1 MALEIIILAAG
12 QGKRMR
18 SKLPKILHP
27 LAGRPL
33 LAHVLDAA
41 RALAP
46 GKIVVVHGNGAEQVR
61 AGFADAQVEWILQ
74 AEQLGTGHAVQQ
86 ALPGISPGAEVLILY
101 ADVPLVRPAT
111 LKRLL
116 DAGRDGLAVMTAELG
131 DPTGYGRIVRLTSG
145 DVARIVEQGD
155 ASADELALREI
166 NAGFMAMSARRL
178 SGWLGRLTNRN
189 AQKEYYLTDVVS
201 LAVGD
206 GVRVHGVKVEDAWEV
221 AGVNSKRELA
231 AIERQYQLREAAR
244 LLNEAVSLSDPA
256 RIDVRGE
263 LSCGTDVAIDVNCV
277 FEGKVTLADGVRVG
291 PNCLLRNVRI
301 GPGTDILAFSHLE
314 DSEIGARCRLGP
326 YARLRPGNSLGDE
339 VHIGNF
345 VEVKASRIGNGSK
358 ANHLTYIGDTD
369 IGAKVNVGAGTITCN
384 YDGATKSRTIIEDDC
399 FIGSDATLVAPVRIA
414 RGSYIGAG
422 STISKDTPPGQLTV
436 ARARQVSVPS
446 WKPPKK
452 KGSANVRHCGR
463 GLAPRHRT
471 GPRRRPAAARIPR
484 LRLLR
489 RRDAARRS
497 DRPRAYRLP
506 RERPRGEG
514 QEPGRGDRDRAYA
527 LGDARR
533 AGDAERASDP
543 FPRRDRGGA

>member
-33 LAHVLDAA
+33 LGHVLATA

-46 GKIVVVHGNGAEQVR
+46 RRIVVVHGNGAEQVR
-61 AGFADAQVEWILQ
+61 AAFADAQVEWALQ

-86 ALPGISPGAEVLILY
+86 AMPSISPDADVLILY
-101 ADVPLVRPAT
+101 ADVPLVRAAT
-111 LKRLL
+111 LKQLL
-116 DAGRDGLAVMTAELG
+116 DAARDGLAVITAEVA
-131 DPTGYGRIVRLTSG
+131 DPTGYGRIVRQASG
-145 DVARIVEQGD
+145 DVARIVEQRD
-155 ASADELALREI
+155 ASSDELALREI

-201 LAVGD
+201 LAVAE
-206 GVRVHGVKVEDAWEV
+206 GVPVRAVKVEDRWEV
-221 AGVNSKRELA
+221 AGVNSKGELA
-231 AIERQYQLREAAR
+231 AIERQYQLKAAQR
-244 LLNEAVSLSDPA
+244 LLNEAVTLADPG

-277 FEGKVTLADGVRVG
+277 FEGKVTLDDGVRIG

-301 GPGTDILAFSHLE
+301 GPGTEILAFSHLE

-345 VEVKASRIGNGSK
+345 VEVKASRIGKGSK
-358 ANHLTYIGDTD
+358 ANHLSYIGDTD
-369 IGAKVNVGAGTITCN
+369 VGAKVNVGAGTITCN

-422 STISKDTPPGQLTV
+422 STISKDTPPDQLTV

-452 KGSANVRHCGR
+452 KG
-463 GLAPRHRT
+463 
-471 GPRRRPAAARIPR
+471 
-484 LRLLR
+484 
-489 RRDAARRS
+489 
-497 DRPRAYRLP
+497 
-506 RERPRGEG
+506 
-514 QEPGRGDRDRAYA
+514 
-527 LGDARR
+527 
-533 AGDAERASDP
+533 
-543 FPRRDRGGA
+543 

>member
-33 LAHVLDAA
+33 LAHVLGTA

-46 GKIVVVHGNGAEQVR
+46 RKIVVVHGNGAEQVR
-61 AGFADAQVEWILQ
+61 AAFADAQVEWALQ

-86 ALPGISPGAEVLILY
+86 ALPSISPDADVLILY
-101 ADVPLVRPAT
+101 ADVPLVRPDT

-116 DAGRDGLAVMTAELG
+116 DAARDGLAVMTAELG
-131 DPTGYGRIVRLTSG
+131 DATGYGRIVRLPSG
-145 DVARIVEQGD
+145 DLARIVEHGD
-155 ASADELALREI
+155 ASAEELALHEI

-178 SGWLGRLTNRN
+178 AGWLGRLTNRN

-206 GVRVHGVKVEDAWEV
+206 GVRVRAVKVEDAWEV

-231 AIERQYQLREAAR
+231 AIERRYQSKAAER
-244 LLNEAVSLSDPA
+244 LLSEAVTLADPA

-277 FEGKVTLADGVRVG
+277 FEGKVALADGVRIG

-301 GPGTDILAFSHLE
+301 GPGTEILAFSHLE

-326 YARLRPGNSLGDE
+326 FARLRPGNSLGDE
-339 VHIGNF
+339 VHVGNF
-345 VEVKASRIGNGSK
+345 VEVKASRIGRGSK
-358 ANHLTYIGDTD
+358 ANHLSYIGDTD
-369 IGAKVNVGAGTITCN
+369 VGAKVNVGAGTITCN

-422 STISKDTPPGQLTV
+422 STISKDTPPDQLTV

-452 KGSANVRHCGR
+452 KG
-463 GLAPRHRT
+463 
-471 GPRRRPAAARIPR
+471 
-484 LRLLR
+484 
-489 RRDAARRS
+489 
-497 DRPRAYRLP
+497 
-506 RERPRGEG
+506 
-514 QEPGRGDRDRAYA
+514 
-527 LGDARR
+527 
-533 AGDAERASDP
+533 
-543 FPRRDRGGA
+543 